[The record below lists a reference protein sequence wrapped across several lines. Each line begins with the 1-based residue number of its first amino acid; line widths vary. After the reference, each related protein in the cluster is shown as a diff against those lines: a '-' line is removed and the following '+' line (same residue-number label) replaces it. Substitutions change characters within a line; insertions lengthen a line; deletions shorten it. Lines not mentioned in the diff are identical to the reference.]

1 MANVASMKQLL
12 EAGVHFG
19 HQTRRWNPKMRPFI
33 FQARNGIH
41 ILDLAQTVTRLN
53 EAYKFITNLT
63 AGGDYILFVGTKKQ
77 AQEAI
82 REEAER
88 SSQFFVN
95 QRWLG
100 GMLTN
105 FQTIQS
111 RIRYMKDLEARK
123 EAGEFDR
130 LTKKEAQSLEDEL
143 ERLNRS
149 LGGIRNMRRLPGAVF
164 VIDTRKEHTAVLEA
178 RRLEIPVV
186 ALADTNC
193 DPDEMDY
200 PIPSNDDAIRAVKLL
215 CEKMADAALEGRRQY
230 EAGRDRGEAGRAAAT
245 TAPVTLEEFGPEPGA
260 EPAEAAS
267 APVAEAA
274 SEASPAT
281 EESSAAEESA
291 PVAEEAS
298 AEN

>member
-41 ILDLAQTVTRLN
+41 ILDLQQAVIRLN
-53 EAYKFITNLT
+53 EAYKFVTSVT
-63 AGGDYILFVGTKKQ
+63 ANGDYILFVGTKKQ

-88 SSQFFVN
+88 AGQFFVN

-105 FQTIQS
+105 FQTIQL
-111 RIRYMKDLEARK
+111 RIKYMKDLEARK

-130 LTKKEAQSLEDEL
+130 LTKKEAQHLEDEL
-143 ERLNRS
+143 DRLNRT

-164 VIDTRKEHTAVLEA
+164 IIDTRKEHTAVLEA

-215 CEKMADAALEGRRQY
+215 ASKIADASIEGRRQY
-230 EAGRDRGEAGRAAAT
+230 EAGRDRGESGRRPSA
-245 TAPVTLEEFGPEPGA
+245 APVTLEEFGPEPGA
-260 EPAEAAS
+260 
-267 APVAEAA
+267 
-274 SEASPAT
+274 PAT
-281 EESSAAEESA
+281 EPAATPDEPTPELA
-291 PVAEEAS
+291 PEPAVEEAGTPEPVS
-298 AEN
+298 EAEA